1 VFAPSHQNLSSG
13 PAPGPY
19 QRPTV
24 HIYMSTCTVRM
35 HADRPSSSTSV
46 DRSGIPIHCV
56 AHTHTHAR
64 TYVRTHAARLRLRSS
79 LPCKRSHSRSVHRI
93 TVHVIRL
100 QSCSVPAGKSLYMVL
115 LWFARL
121 IAACMQ
127 ACMALHTPHVC
138 LGPRS
143 LLRACMQ
150 PRRHVVVLTDRALYY
165 IRASLG
171 RKVPVRFVSC
181 DRRSL

>member
-1 VFAPSHQNLSSG
+1 MHISASCHVTYGRQAGPPTSG
-13 PAPGPY
+13 PQEATSTWSIEGSSLHFPTTCVHVHARPHRPPGPY
-19 QRPTV
+19 QPV

-115 LWFARL
+115 LWFACCL

-127 ACMALHTPHVC
+127 ACMALHTTT
-138 LGPRS
+138 
-143 LLRACMQ
+143 CMSWA
-150 PRRHVVVLTDRALYY
+150 T
-165 IRASLG
+165 
-171 RKVPVRFVSC
+171 
-181 DRRSL
+181 